1 MNKCAFFDEVFFVFD
16 KAFQRGSKKKKTSQ
30 ECTFICSTILTYLSI
45 FLMTVGD
52 IEQTRHRKP
61 INAATHIL
69 TTLIRIKVYYLS
81 FFWIKANSFYLSIQK
96 DLINK

>member
-1 MNKCAFFDEVFFVFD
+1 
-16 KAFQRGSKKKKTSQ
+16 
-30 ECTFICSTILTYLSI
+30 
-45 FLMTVGD
+45 MTVGD

-96 DLINK
+96 DLINKAV